1 MTDRLRA
8 IEGLALFAALTA
20 TFDGVHALGDQF
32 VQSSHDASTKG
43 MHGSH
48 LVYTSDGSPVDKA
61 PGRHGK
67 DGRTCT
73 ASAYGRRSVSRHVA
87 SYSAVQLASTL
98 TVTRTLG
105 YRVPA
110 GALLAGA
117 AITALTHG
125 ILDRREPLLW
135 LAEKAGKTG
144 YIQHATVVRKAGGQ
158 GTEYPKAVQDVSGPG
173 TALMELDQAAHRA
186 IGVAAALVTTWL
198 TVRKGTRR

>member
-8 IEGLALFAALTA
+8 IEGLALAAALTA
-20 TFDGVHALGDQF
+20 VFDGIHALADQF
-32 VQSSHDASTKG
+32 VQREHDAMTKG

-48 LVYTSDGSPVDKA
+48 LVYKNDGSPVEEN
-61 PGRHGK
+61 PWRHGK
-67 DGRTCT
+67 EGRTCT

-98 TVTRTLG
+98 AVTRTIG

-110 GALLAGA
+110 SALLTGA
-117 AITALTHG
+117 AINAITHG

-135 LAEKAGKTG
+135 LAEKAGKSG
-144 YIQHATVVRKAGGQ
+144 YIKHATVVRKAGGE

-186 IGVAAALVTTWL
+186 IGVAAALVTAWITL
-198 TVRKGTRR
+198 RKGDRR